1 MRRCLEDMKVNTRL
15 LIFSFPVQTWVRSL
29 RIQLQWNSPGVF
41 ICRFEQVGINA
52 EKFLKTRNRLVTVT
66 YLLPARH
73 QYFLSTLYL
82 WTGDYQFG
90 TANSLMI
97 EGGKDWKHVPR
108 PPKLWETFHTPPPQ
122 PHYCLCQIG
131 RLIFIGYINVKLHVF
146 VHKKRSLQYLT
157 CHH

>member
-1 MRRCLEDMKVNTRL
+1 MCSMLFGTLFWPYTTTKWILFMRRCLEDMKVNTRL

-52 EKFLKTRNRLVTVT
+52 EKFFKTRNRLVTVT

-90 TANSLMI
+90 TANSLTI

-108 PPKLWETFHTPPPQ
+108 PLNYGRTFIPPPPPQ

-131 RLIFIGYINVKLHVF
+131 RLIFIG
-146 VHKKRSLQYLT
+146 
-157 CHH
+157 